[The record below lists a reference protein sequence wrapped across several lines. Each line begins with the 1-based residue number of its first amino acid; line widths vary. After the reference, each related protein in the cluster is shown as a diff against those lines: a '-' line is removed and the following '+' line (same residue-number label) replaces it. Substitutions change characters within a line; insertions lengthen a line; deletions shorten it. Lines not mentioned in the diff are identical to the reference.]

1 MKSSRGNLLSR
12 RGLAALIA
20 SAPAAASAVR
30 QQPAPEGKSAAAE
43 ARAAHEG
50 NRARLKAVKLPRE
63 VEPSFRF
70 EP

>member
-20 SAPAAASAVR
+20 SAPAAAGAVR
-30 QQPAPEGKSAAAE
+30 QQSAPEGKSAAAE
-43 ARAAHEG
+43 ARAAQEG

-63 VEPSFRF
+63 VAPSFRF